1 MAGNKRKDLAL
12 IDLVLT
18 IAKSSKLWNILS
30 IYAQPNRPWGL
41 RCPGREK
48 AMDRAKRR
56 LSAILS
62 ADVKGYSRL
71 MQNNEFATVETLKH
85 YRALIAKQVSHFSGR
100 VVDTPGDNLLAE
112 FTSAVDALECAVKA
126 QQALQAENASLPTER
141 QMHFRIGLNLGDII
155 WDEDRIYGDGV
166 NIAARIESLAQPG
179 GICISHSM
187 FDQVQNKLQLHFHDM
202 GAIEVKNIAKPV
214 RVYEVLTQANTS
226 ERILA
231 QSSAEPDQPSIIVL
245 PFNNMSDDP
254 EQEYFSDGL
263 TEDLITDLSKVN
275 NLFVIARNSSFTY
288 KDKAV
293 NVQDVGRQMGVK
305 YVLEGSVRKAGGR
318 VRVTAQLVDASSGGH
333 IWADRYDRELQD
345 IFALQDEVTQTI
357 VTNLAVKIG
366 RGEQQRL
373 QDRDTENIQAYDY
386 YLQGMEYYNRFSPK
400 QNLKARELF
409 SKAVELDNDYTTA
422 HTKYGWT
429 FLTEWMMG
437 WTDDMRSLNHAA
449 EVADK
454 ISAGGSANEMTYC
467 LLANSHLWKKE
478 HQKAMDLFKNLETYQ
493 YNQAEI
499 LSDFANILNF
509 CGQPEEAVKLAQRA
523 LRLDP
528 LLPAFHMFHL
538 GHAQYLSGQYQ
549 EAITSLRESLTHNP
563 DFFPSR
569 FFLVATYMELGRQA
583 DAREEAANF
592 MAQNPQASLDFW
604 RERLPYRDANVVE
617 RFLSA
622 LKQAGFS

>member
-1 MAGNKRKDLAL
+1 
-12 IDLVLT
+12 
-18 IAKSSKLWNILS
+18 
-30 IYAQPNRPWGL
+30 
-41 RCPGREK
+41 
-48 AMDRAKRR
+48 MDRAKRR

-71 MQNNEFATVETLKH
+71 MGNNEFATVETLKQ
-85 YRALIAKQVSHFSGR
+85 YRTILAGQVSNYNGR
-100 VVDTPGDNLLAE
+100 VVDAPGDNLLAE
-112 FTSAVDALECAVKA
+112 FSSAVDALECAVKA
-126 QQALQAENASLPTER
+126 QQVLQAENARLPMER

-166 NIAARIESLAQPG
+166 NIAARIESLADPG

-187 FDQVQNKLQLHFHDM
+187 FDQVQNKLECRFQDM

-214 RVYEVLTQANTS
+214 QVYKVLADSNTDKS
-226 ERILA
+226 ML
-231 QSSAEPDQPSIIVL
+231 AEPPAVTDQPSILVL
-245 PFNNMSDDP
+245 PFNNMSGDP

-263 TEDLITDLSKVN
+263 TEDLITDLSKVH

-293 NVQDVGRQMGVK
+293 NVQDVGREMGVK

-366 RGEQQRL
+366 RGERERL
-373 QDRDTENIQAYDY
+373 QDRDTDNVQAYDY
-386 YLQGMEYYNRFSPK
+386 YLRGMEYYNRFSP
-400 QNLKARELF
+400 QYNLKARELF
-409 SKAVELDNDYTTA
+409 DQAVKLDGNYTSA
-422 HTKYGWT
+422 YTKYGWT

-437 WTDDMRSLNHAA
+437 WTNDLQVLNYAA
-449 EVADK
+449 QVADS
-454 ISAGGSANEMTYC
+454 ITASGSANEATYC
-467 LLANSHLWKKE
+467 LLANSYLWKKE
-478 HQKAMDLFKNLETYQ
+478 HQKAIDLFKNLEAYQ

-499 LSDFANILNF
+499 LSDFANVLNF
-509 CGQPEEAVKLAQRA
+509 CGQPQEAVKLAQKA

-528 LLPAFHMFHL
+528 LLPAFHMFNL
-538 GHAQYLSGQYQ
+538 GHGLYLAGQYQ
-549 EAITSLRESLTHNP
+549 EALTSLREALTHNP

-569 FFLVATYMELGRQA
+569 FFLVASCMELGREA
-583 DAREEAANF
+583 DAREEAVNF
-592 MAQNPQASLDFW
+592 KAQNPQASLEFW
-604 RERLPYRDANVVE
+604 RERMPYQDVNVID
-617 RFLSA
+617 RLLST

>member
-1 MAGNKRKDLAL
+1 
-12 IDLVLT
+12 
-18 IAKSSKLWNILS
+18 
-30 IYAQPNRPWGL
+30 
-41 RCPGREK
+41 
-48 AMDRAKRR
+48 MDRAQRR
-56 LSAILS
+56 LSALLS

-71 MQNNEFATVETLKH
+71 MENNEFATVETLKKF
-85 YRALIAKQVSHFSGR
+85 RTLIAEQVSLYNGR
-100 VVDTPGDNLLAE
+100 VVDAPGDNLLAE

-126 QQALQAENASLPTER
+126 QQALQTQNTHLSHER

-166 NIAARIESLAQPG
+166 NIAARIESLADPG

-187 FDQVQNKLQLHFHDM
+187 FDQVQNKLEFHYQDM

-214 RVYEVLTQANTS
+214 QVYKVLTDLDTGNTS
-226 ERILA
+226 LE
-231 QSSAEPDQPSIIVL
+231 EPPAMSDQPSIIVL
-245 PFNNMSDDP
+245 PFNNMSGDP

-288 KDKAV
+288 KDKPV
-293 NVQDVGRQMGVK
+293 NVQDVGRDMGVK

-318 VRVTAQLVDASSGGH
+318 VRVTAQLVDAITGGH

-357 VTNLAVKIG
+357 VTTLAVKIG

-373 QDRDTENIQAYDY
+373 QDRETDNILAYDY
-386 YLQGMEYYNRFSPK
+386 YLRGLEYYNRFSPEY
-400 QNLKARELF
+400 NLKARKHFE
-409 SKAVELDNDYTTA
+409 KAIELDGDYTSA
-422 HTKYGWT
+422 RTKYGWT
-429 FLTEWMMG
+429 YLTEWMMG
-437 WTDDMRSLNHAA
+437 WTNDLRSLTLAT

-454 ISAGGSANEMTYC
+454 IKTEGTPNETTYC
-467 LLANSHLWKKE
+467 LLANAYLWNKE
-478 HQKAMDLFKNLETYQ
+478 HQKAIDLFKNLETYQ

-499 LSDFANILNF
+499 LSDFANVLNF
-509 CGQPEEAVKLAQRA
+509 CGHPQEAVKLAQKA

-528 LLPAFHMFHL
+528 LLPAFHLFSL
-538 GHAQYLSGQYQ
+538 GHALYLSGQYQ
-549 EAITSLRESLTHNP
+549 EAITSLREALTHNP

-569 FFLVATYMELGRQA
+569 FFLVATYMELGREA

-592 MAQNPQASLDFW
+592 MAQNPQASLEFW
-604 RERLPYRDANVVE
+604 RERMPYQDTNVVD
-617 RFLSA
+617 RLLTT

>member
-1 MAGNKRKDLAL
+1 
-12 IDLVLT
+12 
-18 IAKSSKLWNILS
+18 
-30 IYAQPNRPWGL
+30 
-41 RCPGREK
+41 
-48 AMDRAKRR
+48 MDRAKRR
-56 LSAILS
+56 LSALLS

-71 MQNNEFATVETLKH
+71 MENNEFATVGTLKK
-85 YRALIAKQVSHFSGR
+85 YRTIIAEQVSHYNGR
-100 VVDTPGDNLLAE
+100 VVDAPGDNLLAE

-126 QQALQAENASLPTER
+126 QQALQSENTRLSLER

-166 NIAARIESLAQPG
+166 NIAARIESLADPG

-187 FDQVQNKLQLHFHDM
+187 FDQVQNKLELRFQDM

-214 RVYEVLTQANTS
+214 QVYKVLIDSGTGDTS
-226 ERILA
+226 LT
-231 QSSAEPDQPSIIVL
+231 EPPAVSDQPSIIVL
-245 PFNNMSDDP
+245 PFNNMSGDP

-288 KDKAV
+288 KDKPV
-293 NVQDVGRQMGVK
+293 NVRNVGREMGVQ

-318 VRVTAQLVDASSGGH
+318 VRVTAQLVDAITGGH
-333 IWADRYDRELQD
+333 VWADRYDRELQD

-357 VTNLAVKIG
+357 VATLAIKIG

-373 QDRDTENIQAYDY
+373 KYRDTDNVLAYDY
-386 YLQGMEYYNRFSPK
+386 YLRGMEFYNRFSPEY
-400 QNLKARELF
+400 NLKAREQF
-409 SKAVELDNDYTTA
+409 DKALALDANYTSA

-429 FLTEWMMG
+429 HLTEWMMG
-437 WTDDMRSLNHAA
+437 WTTDLRSLNHAA

-454 ISAGGSANEMTYC
+454 ITAGGTASEETYC
-467 LLANSHLWKKE
+467 LLANTHLWKKE
-478 HQKAMDLFKNLETYQ
+478 HQKAIDLFKNLKTYQ

-499 LSDFANILNF
+499 LSDFANVLNF
-509 CGQPEEAVKLAQRA
+509 CGQPQEAVKLAQKA

-528 LLPAFHMFHL
+528 LLPAFHMFNL
-538 GHAQYLSGQYQ
+538 GHALYLNGQYQ
-549 EAITSLRESLTHNP
+549 EAITSLRQALSHNP

-569 FFLVATYMELGRQA
+569 FFLVATYMELGREA

-592 MAQNPQASLDFW
+592 MAQNPQAGLEFW
-604 RERLPYRDANVVE
+604 RERMPYQDTKVVD
-617 RFLSA
+617 RLLST
-622 LKQAGFS
+622 LRQAGFS